1 MLRGGCSPSH
11 GLSRLELVRAKD
23 RTTDEDNNMKC
34 QDFDA
39 EYIGETAR
47 RLGTMLTEHS
57 KTVQASNFK
66 SAISVQVKSTGYS
79 TDWNSIKVI
88 DREDHLL

>member
-1 MLRGGCSPSH
+1 MVHR
-11 GLSRLELVRAKD
+11 RLELVRAED

-34 QDFDA
+34 QGFDA
-39 EYIGETAR
+39 EYIGDTAR

-66 SAISVQVKSTGYS
+66 SAISMQGKSAGYS
-79 TDWNSIKVI
+79 TDWDGIKVT
-88 DREDHLL
+88 DQEDHLL